1 MGKEKYIFEYLEI
14 LINKKNIILVII
26 QNPTGLVYS
35 QPYRARLLGHPVWG
49 HYFKFQPVTFHNP

>member
-35 QPYRARLLGHPVWG
+35 QPYRARLLGHPV
-49 HYFKFQPVTFHNP
+49 